1 MPFFHVRRTVLGN
14 LNMIGQGLEAGEKIM
29 TAIVAGIKMEV
40 WGMMEEEINSVILTV
55 MKGVAVVV
63 IIIGY
68 SFLIYLFILC
78 YWSSL
83 PWYFMVL
90 DMFYWF
96 SSFSNVNLLLVIHF
110 RYGC

>member
-68 SFLIYLFILC
+68 SFLIYLFI
-78 YWSSL
+78 
-83 PWYFMVL
+83 YFMLLKFFTVV
-90 DMFYWF
+90 FYGFWICF
-96 SSFSNVNLLLVIHF
+96 IDF
-110 RYGC
+110 RASLMWIFF

>member
-68 SFLIYLFILC
+68 SFLIYLFYAIEVL
-78 YWSSL
+78 YRGVLW
-83 PWYFMVL
+83 FL